1 MIKKVKKISKC
12 CHLTNP
18 LFDKIQIQFKSILKI
33 KEQAKSTH
41 IQLFWEILN
50 VQKPQR
56 LLFIPKLKTACH
68 LPHSKRFKKSL
79 MEKAKSKIRIN
90 LFKKLMN
97 KFFQEMKIR
106 QNIIFLMKENNS
118 LSKKKHRT
126 CIIVKSTSLWN
137 NPLKKATSFRE
148 SWANRKLKI

>member
-1 MIKKVKKISKC
+1 MIKTVKKISKC

-56 LLFIPKLKTACH
+56 LLFIPKLKTAFH
-68 LPHSKRFKKSL
+68 LPHSKRFKKNL

-118 LSKKKHRT
+118 LSKKNHRT